1 MKTLPFTLSLLHQ
14 EGLQSLTII
23 HLRGL
28 AHASRLSETRLSS
41 RVEPLAKGP
50 LLAYFQRTTLLS
62 LLNICKQRFSSS
74 NQGKQVW
81 TSTKSILNNRLAL
94 LSMRTM
100 HPLQLP
106 PLKHLNSKL
115 IWFHHNWQ
123 HLWEINQAPCFNKLI
138 KFVLLSELKH
148 LHSS

>member
-41 RVEPLAKGP
+41 RVKPPAKGP
-50 LLAYFQRTTLLS
+50 LLAYFQRTTLLN
-62 LLNICKQRFSSS
+62 LLNICKRRFSSN

-94 LSMRTM
+94 LSKRIM

-123 HLWEINQAPCFNKLI
+123 RLWEINQAPCFNKLI